1 MSDSTPNLEQL
12 FDQQIQ
18 NLALTRRPSTMR
30 GYRVTA
36 HRFLV
41 YLRASAPQLQHV
53 GELRRDPHLLGWFR
67 SLAEQQPP
75 LSSKSRWS
83 YLLLLRRLLEEV
95 AAAGYPMADQ
105 LIRREDFPPL
115 PVYLP
120 RALSLED
127 DRRLQEQLRRSGG
140 WEAYALLLLRLTGM
154 RIGECMDLPAD
165 CLRQIGPDAWGVHV
179 PLGKLNTERMVP
191 ADAAIREAVARI
203 QALRSDAARPCA
215 AEFLLPRPGARSTL
229 YSRLRAALDQ
239 VAQRA
244 GCSAPITPH
253 PLRHT
258 FASEMVRLGVSL
270 PALMQM
276 LGHRDIRMTLRYVQI
291 TQVDLQREYY
301 AARLKAAERYTVPQ
315 LCAPTGSAAA
325 GLAGICQA
333 LAAICHMLEMHRRQT
348 SDEKTSRKLRRLAR
362 RLSAVESEVQK
373 LKTKENEGTLA
384 G

>member
-12 FDQQIQ
+12 LQQQIQ
-18 NLALTRRPSTMR
+18 HLALTRRPSTMR

-36 HRFLV
+36 HRFLA
-41 YLRASAPQLQHV
+41 YLRASAPQLQDV
-53 GELRRDPHLLGWFR
+53 AELRRDPHLLGWFG

-75 LSSKSRWS
+75 LSPKSRWN
-83 YLLLLRRLLEEV
+83 YLLLLRRLLEEL
-95 AAAGYPMADQ
+95 AAAGHPIADH

-120 RALSLED
+120 RPLSWED
-127 DRRLQEQLRRSGG
+127 DQRLQQQLGRSSG
-140 WEAYALLLLRLTGM
+140 WEAAALLLLRLTGM

-165 CLRQIGPDAWGVHV
+165 CLRQIGPDTWGVHV
-179 PLGKLNTERMVP
+179 PLGKLHNDRMVP
-191 ADAAIREAVARI
+191 ADAEIRAAVARI
-203 QALRSDAARPCA
+203 VALGAGTVAPHSAN
-215 AEFLLPRPGARSTL
+215 FLLPRPGARSTL
-229 YSRLRAALDQ
+229 YRRLRAALDQ
-239 VAQRA
+239 AAQHA

-258 FASEMVRLGVSL
+258 FASEMVRFGVSL

-301 AARLKAAERYTVPQ
+301 AARLQAAERYNVPQ
-315 LCAPTGSAAA
+315 LSAPTESAAA
-325 GLAGICQA
+325 RLAAICQA
-333 LAAICHMLEMHRRQT
+333 LAATCHLLEMYRRQT
-348 SDEKTSRKLRRLAR
+348 TDEKIGRKLRRLGR

-373 LKTKENEGTLA
+373 LKTNEK
-384 G
+384 